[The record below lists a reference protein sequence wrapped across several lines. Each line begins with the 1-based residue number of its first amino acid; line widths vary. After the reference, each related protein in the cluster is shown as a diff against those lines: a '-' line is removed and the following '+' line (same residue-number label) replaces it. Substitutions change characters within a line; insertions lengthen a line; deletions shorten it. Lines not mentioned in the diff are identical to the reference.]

1 MDEKILRTMRHMA
14 WSRAK
19 GELESMLDTY
29 WSGSAEKFNT
39 MKKAIDDFIKDVED
53 NGKQE

>member
-39 MKKAIDDFIKDVED
+39 MKKTIDDFINDVED